1 MKIYTKTGDRG
12 ETGLFGGA
20 RVSKASERVE
30 SYGEVDELNAAIGLA
45 RASGLDPAAE
55 AFLAAVQSQ
64 LFDLGAELAC
74 TPGKEAKL
82 GLPPISEA
90 EVEAIEHEIDRLE
103 ARLPPMKTFVLPGG
117 TEGAARLHLARTI
130 CRRAE
135 RRLVALASSEP
146 VRGELV
152 RYVNRLSDYLF
163 FAARLENHRAGVA
176 DVPWIGRERGK
187 PGGKTE

>member
-20 RVSKASERVE
+20 RVSKAADRVE
-30 SYGEVDELNAAIGLA
+30 TYGEIDELNATIGLA
-45 RASGLDPAAE
+45 RAAGLDAE
-55 AFLAAVQSQ
+55 SDRFLALIQSQ

-82 GLPPISEA
+82 GLPPIADDDVEQIEA
-90 EVEAIEHEIDRLE
+90 EIDRLD
-103 ARLPPMKTFVLPGG
+103 ALLAPLTSFVMPGG
-117 TEGAARLHLARTI
+117 TEGAARLHVARTT

-135 RRLVALASSEP
+135 RRLVGLSATED
-146 VRGELV
+146 VREVLI

-163 FAARLENHRAGVA
+163 LAARNENHRAGVA
-176 DVPWIGRERGK
+176 DVPWIGRNR
-187 PGGKTE
+187 

>member
-20 RVSKASERVE
+20 RVSKAADRVE
-30 SYGEVDELNAAIGLA
+30 AYGEIDELNSAIGFA
-45 RASGLDPAAE
+45 RAAGLAPSTDK
-55 AFLAAVQSQ
+55 FLHVVQSQ

-82 GLPPISEA
+82 GMPLISEA
-90 EVEAIEHEIDRLE
+90 EVERIEAEIDAIE
-103 ARLPPMKTFVLPGG
+103 ARLEPLKLFVLPGG
-117 TEGAARLHLARTI
+117 SEAASRLHLGRTV

-135 RRLVALASSEP
+135 RRLVALASSES
-146 VRGELV
+146 VRAELI

-163 FAARLENHRAGVA
+163 SAAREENRVA
-176 DVPWIGRERGK
+176 EVPDVPWIGRDR
-187 PGGKTE
+187 

>member
-30 SYGEVDELNAAIGLA
+30 TYGEIDEVNATIGLA
-45 RASGLDPAAE
+45 RAAGLDAE
-55 AFLAAVQSQ
+55 VDRFLALVQSQ

-82 GLPPISEA
+82 GLPPISE
-90 EVEAIEHEIDRLE
+90 EDVERIEGEIDRLE
-103 ARLPPMKTFVLPGG
+103 LLLAPLRTFVLPGG
-117 TEGAARLHLARTI
+117 SEGAARLHVARTT

-135 RRLVALASSEP
+135 RRLVGLGASED
-146 VRGELV
+146 VREELV
-152 RYVNRLSDYLF
+152 RYMNRLSDYLF
-163 FAARLENHRAGVA
+163 FAARNENRCAGID
-176 DVPWIGRERGK
+176 DVPWIGRDR
-187 PGGKTE
+187 